1 MSTKVLVRIIIGA
14 IIVGLL
20 VIIYLYQS
28 DTLQGNNLDLS
39 NSPVAQGEQRMEEPT
54 EQPISVDRVK
64 SIVED
69 IKALEEAVSDQK
81 KLIDTLSENNDVA
94 VSTSDSNSG
103 QKVLSTAQVKGPSFS
118 TGATTYAAMN
128 TFVNI
133 VCSAKCILWV
143 DFYTT
148 SKNDTASNVNT
159 YGIFLNGGDQ
169 SISSYATMPIANG
182 VVPISLSGAIPTS
195 AGTHTVEIRAKTS
208 GGTLQTD
215 TSFLK
220 VLAIERL

>member
-1 MSTKVLVRIIIGA
+1 MSTKVLVRILIGA
-14 IIVGLL
+14 IIASLL
-20 VIIYLYQS
+20 VIIYLYTPQS
-28 DTLQGNNLDLS
+28 NNLDQS
-39 NSPVAQGEQRMEEPT
+39 NSPVAQVEKQVEGPT
-54 EQPISVDRVK
+54 EQPISVDRVQ
-64 SIVED
+64 SMVED
-69 IKALEEAVSDQK
+69 IEALEIAVSDQG

-103 QKVLSTAQVKGPSFS
+103 QKILSTAQVKGSSFS
-118 TGATTYAAMN
+118 TSATTYAAMN

-133 VCSAKCILWV
+133 VCSVKCTLWI

-148 SKNDTASNVNT
+148 SKNDTANNVNT

-169 SISSYATMPIANG
+169 SISSSATMPIANG
-182 VVPISLSGAIPTS
+182 AIPISLSGAIPTS

-220 VLAIERL
+220 VLAIESK